1 MFDEMVLYH
10 YILVL
15 ILLGVLIVGM
25 IIPFLS
31 SDSNKSIK
39 RIRIYMF
46 VFHGFITTVAFS
58 GLVTFIFGN
67 IAFSLKILIML
78 LFYIIISFLESMKYF
93 NILKNPLDNNHC
105 RAISVRYGVINILL
119 ILILIF
125 FYIK

>member
-15 ILLGVLIVGM
+15 ILLGVLIVGI

-31 SDSNKSIK
+31 SDNNKVIK

-46 VFHGFITTVAFS
+46 FFHGFITTVAFS
-58 GLVTFIFGN
+58 GLVTFVFGN

-78 LFYIIISFLESMKYF
+78 LFYIIIYKFTQ
-93 NILKNPLDNNHC
+93 NQ
-105 RAISVRYGVINILL
+105 
-119 ILILIF
+119 
-125 FYIK
+125 YIIVL